1 MPLSPIPASH
11 EPSLDELFAEPII
24 QLLMQRDGIHA
35 NDMQHQIVRMQQ
47 LHASQT
53 ATQ

>member
-1 MPLSPIPASH
+1 MHRSPTPASH

-35 NDMQHQIVRMQQ
+35 NEMQHQLYRLRQRYPT
-47 LHASQT
+47 T
-53 ATQ
+53 APQ